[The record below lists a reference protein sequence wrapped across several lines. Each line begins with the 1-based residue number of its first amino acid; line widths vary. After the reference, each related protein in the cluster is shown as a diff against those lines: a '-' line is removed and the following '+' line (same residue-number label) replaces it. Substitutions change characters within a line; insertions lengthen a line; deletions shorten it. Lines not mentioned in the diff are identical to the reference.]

1 MATISPISSPSALNS
16 QANKNSGV
24 LGKDDFLKLL
34 VTQLQHQDPL
44 NPADPAEFTAQLSQ
58 FSSLEQLFSVN
69 DNLTRMLSSQGELE
83 QISALSMLGRQIT
96 VKGGDFSFTGQ
107 PVDLGYH
114 LKDNAT
120 EVNLHIQDQ
129 FGKTVATIAAGQLT
143 AGDHTIAWNG
153 TDANGQVL
161 LPGEY
166 HMAVSALRGKDQPVI
181 ANPLITGLVTGV
193 DLDGPEKVLVTDA
206 GNFTLAEVRSVRN

>member
-1 MATISPISSPSALNS
+1 MTTISPISSTGILSS
-16 QANKNSGV
+16 QVNKNSGV

-69 DNLTRMLSSQGELE
+69 DNLTRMISSQGELE
-83 QISALSMLGRQIT
+83 QISALSLLGRQIT

-114 LKDNAT
+114 LEENAT
-120 EVNLHIQDQ
+120 EVKLHIQDQ
-129 FGKTVATIAAGQLT
+129 SGKTLATIAAGQLT
-143 AGDHTIAWNG
+143 AGDHTIVWNG

-161 LPGEY
+161 PPGAY
-166 HMAVSALRGKDQPVI
+166 RLSVSALKGKDQPVT
-181 ANPLITGLVTGV
+181 ANPLIMSLVAGV
-193 DLDGPEKVLVTDA
+193 DLDGPEKVLVTNA
-206 GNFTLAEVRSVRN
+206 GNFTLADVRSVRN